1 MNLAVRG
8 IDDDIRWN
16 DEGSFHK
23 DPGRWREPGRERRGP
38 TSSGEFVVLAPL
50 VGVAGVERLAHPIQ
64 HLVIELQSAQQPC
77 ELLFDNFLANIGL
90 LAAAFVSG
98 TMVIDVSL
106 LLDLA
111 DDRAAAVPA
120 SDKTRERKIVLHSP
134 VLFGVDVSL
143 LLDLA
148 DDRAAAVPAS
158 DKTRERKSCFTRRF
172 FLA

>member
-8 IDDDIRWN
+8 IDADIRWN

-64 HLVIELQSAQQPC
+64 HLVIELQSAQ
-77 ELLFDNFLANIGL
+77 L
-90 LAAAFVSG
+90 SG

-134 VLFGVDVSL
+134 VLFGVTAVKHTLDSL
-143 LLDLA
+143 PQFPRDQGLVFTEVRTTIPFELA
-148 DDRAAAVPAS
+148 RVVGQA
-158 DKTRERKSCFTRRF
+158 RRKGGRNF
-172 FLA
+172 F